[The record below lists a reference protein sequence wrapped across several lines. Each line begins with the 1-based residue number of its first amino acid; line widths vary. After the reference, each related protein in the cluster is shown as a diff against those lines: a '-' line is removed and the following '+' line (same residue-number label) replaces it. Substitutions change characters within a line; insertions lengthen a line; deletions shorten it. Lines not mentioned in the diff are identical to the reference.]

1 MRILKGVIA
10 FIMILLFS
18 CGFSIFAYPYIHN
31 YVVEK
36 DMQGQVQDF
45 WDQLATGPT
54 EQESIPAQEPTEST
68 ETTETPRD
76 HEELWNAMVAYNNT
90 LWEEKQAGL
99 CDPWSYQQ
107 PSFTLGEYGL
117 EEEVFGVISIP
128 ALDLEMPLYL
138 GATPSHMAKGAAHL
152 SQTSLPIGGMNTNCV
167 IAGHRGYNGAA
178 YFRYIT
184 ELKPGDEVI
193 ITNLWETMTY
203 TVTDTKIIKPNEVDQ
218 ILIQEGRDMITL
230 LTCHP
235 YASGG
240 KQRFLTFCDRV
251 IEEGG
256 TNGINN

>member
-1 MRILKGVIA
+1 MRVLKGIVA
-10 FIMILLFS
+10 FVMILLFS
-18 CGFSIFAYPYIHN
+18 CGFSIFAYPYIHH
-31 YVVEK
+31 YVVEM
-36 DMQGQVQDF
+36 DMQEQVQDF
-45 WDQLATGPT
+45 WDQLGTDPAEQDSLPT
-54 EQESIPAQEPTEST
+54 EAPTAPTEPTLP
-68 ETTETPRD
+68 PRE
-76 HEELWNAMVAYNNT
+76 HEALWEDMLEYNRRI
-90 LWEEKQAGL
+90 WEEKQAGL

-138 GATPSHMAKGAAHL
+138 GATSAHMAKGAAHL

-178 YFRYIT
+178 YFRYVT

-203 TVTDTKIIKPNEVDQ
+203 VVTDTQIIKPNEVDQ

-240 KQRFLTFCDRV
+240 KQRFLVFCDRV
-251 IEEGG
+251 TEEGG
-256 TNGINN
+256 TYEYN